1 MNIDSQIRRIIR
13 EETNQKESSLL
24 KIIRD
29 LGLYDFLKDTGVSY
43 DDIESKV
50 ELPRDVKIQYI
61 KDVISEHEQSPN
73 ELDLSFFIGAIPL
86 SSSEDFTKQSYIE
99 FLSINR
105 NDSLSIDVGFYDMDN
120 DELED
125 LEVISEDKLDDE
137 IIDLIVR
144 FLTKN
149 IYHLRER
156 GNI

>member
-1 MNIDSQIRRIIR
+1 MNIDSRIRRIIR

-29 LGLYDFLKDTGVSY
+29 LGLYVFLKDTGVSY

-61 KDVISEHEQSPN
+61 KDVISEHQQTPN

-86 SSSEDFTKQSYIE
+86 SASEDFTKQSYIE
-99 FLSINR
+99 FLLNR
-105 NDSLSIDVGFYDMDN
+105 NDNLSISVSFFDMDD
-120 DELED
+120 DEPEF
-125 LEVISEDKLDDE
+125 EVISEDKLDDE

>member
-99 FLSINR
+99 QLSNR
-105 NDSLSIDVGFYDMDN
+105 NDTLSIDVGFYDMDN

-125 LEVISEDKLDDE
+125 LKVIFEDELDDE

-144 FLTKN
+144 FFTKN

>member
-61 KDVISEHEQSPN
+61 KDVISEHEQTPN

-86 SSSEDFTKQSYIE
+86 SASEDFTKQSYIE
-99 FLSINR
+99 FLSNR
-105 NDSLSIDVGFYDMDN
+105 NDNLSISVSFFDMDD
-120 DELED
+120 DESED
-125 LEVISEDKLDDE
+125 FEVISEDKLDDE
-137 IIDLIVR
+137 TLDLIVR

-149 IYHLRER
+149 IYYLRER

>member
-99 FLSINR
+99 QLSNR

-137 IIDLIVR
+137 TLDLIVR
-144 FLTKN
+144 YLTEN
-149 IYHLRER
+149 LYHLRER
-156 GNI
+156 RNI

>member
-29 LGLYDFLKDTGVSY
+29 LGLYGFLKDTGVSY

-61 KDVISEHEQSPN
+61 KDVISEYEQTPN

-86 SSSEDFTKQSYIE
+86 SASEDFTKQSYIE
-99 FLSINR
+99 FLSNR
-105 NDSLSIDVGFYDMDN
+105 NDNLSISVSFFDMDD
-120 DELED
+120 DESED
-125 LEVISEDKLDDE
+125 FEVISEDKLDDE
-137 IIDLIVR
+137 TLDLIVR
-144 FLTKN
+144 YLTEN
-149 IYHLRER
+149 LYHLRER

>member
-61 KDVISEHEQSPN
+61 KDVISEHEQTPN

-86 SSSEDFTKQSYIE
+86 SASEDFTKQSYIE
-99 FLSINR
+99 FLSNR
-105 NDSLSIDVGFYDMDN
+105 NDNLSISVSFFDMDD
-120 DELED
+120 DESED
-125 LEVISEDKLDDE
+125 FEVISEDKLDDE
-137 IIDLIVR
+137 TLDLIVI

-149 IYHLRER
+149 IYYLRER

>member
-1 MNIDSQIRRIIR
+1 MNIDSRIRRIIR

-29 LGLYDFLKDTGVSY
+29 LGLYVFLKDTGVSY

-99 FLSINR
+99 QLSNR
-105 NDSLSIDVGFYDMDN
+105 NDTLSIDVGFYDMDN

-125 LEVISEDKLDDE
+125 LKVIFEDELDDE

-144 FLTKN
+144 FFTKN

>member
-61 KDVISEHEQSPN
+61 KDVISEYQQVPN

-86 SSSEDFTKQSYIE
+86 SASEDFTKQSYIE
-99 FLSINR
+99 QLSNR
-105 NDSLSIDVGFYDMDN
+105 NDNLSISVSFFDMDD
-120 DELED
+120 DEPED
-125 LEVISEDKLDDE
+125 FEVISEDKLDDE
-137 IIDLIVR
+137 TLDLIVR
-144 FLTKN
+144 YLTEN
-149 IYHLRER
+149 LYHLRER